1 MRVNSYGQVPRGNL
15 GALGVAA
22 SITASNSDG
31 SRDIYASP
39 SGMIGRE
46 INQRWCLGRA
56 MPGVVYRTDYGN
68 GTVIEIQNYGDG
80 TYALRVNGYL
90 TTNRYAARFMSDT
103 FFDARGTPQPSAAA
117 CTAPGDPVGIYF
129 QPGIL
134 VRDDTAAANSPDT
147 LPDRPTLPT
156 PNPDQPLPQ
165 VLPPPDINI
174 NVPAPG
180 IDAQPLPTGP
190 NVTGPGTP
198 IVLPF
203 PDDPQSSPDGGNRP
217 PIDMK
222 MLAIAAAAAAFF
234 LG

>member
-22 SITASNSDG
+22 SIHAMNSDG
-31 SRDIYASP
+31 TTNIYASP
-39 SGMIGRE
+39 SGMVGAE
-46 INQRWCLGRA
+46 VNQRWCLRR
-56 MPGVVYRTDYGN
+56 PNPNVVYKTDYGN
-68 GTVIEIQNYGDG
+68 GTIIEIQNYNDG

-90 TTNRYAARFMSDT
+90 TTNRYASRFMSDT
-103 FFDARGTPQPSAAA
+103 FYDARGNAQPSANA

-134 VRDDTAAANSPDT
+134 VRDDTALASSPDT
-147 LPDRPTLPT
+147 ARPMPTLPP

-165 VLPPPDINI
+165 VLPPVSVPVPDN
-174 NVPAPG
+174 PAT
-180 IDAQPLPTGP
+180 PTGP

-198 IVLPF
+198 VVLPF
-203 PDDPQSSPDGGNRP
+203 PDDPQASPDGGNRP
-217 PIDMK
+217 PIDIK

>member
-22 SITASNSDG
+22 SIHAMNSDG
-31 SRDIYASP
+31 TTNIYASP
-39 SGMIGRE
+39 SGMVGAE
-46 INQRWCLGRA
+46 VNQRWCLRR
-56 MPGVVYRTDYGN
+56 PNPNVVYKTDYGN
-68 GTVIEIQNYGDG
+68 GTIIEIQNYNDG

-90 TTNRYAARFMSDT
+90 TTNRYASRFMSDT
-103 FFDARGTPQPSAAA
+103 FYDARGNAQPSANA

-129 QPGIL
+129 QPGVL

-156 PNPDQPLPQ
+156 PNPDQPLPP
-165 VLPPPDINI
+165 VLPPVLPPGPEVINQ
-174 NVPAPG
+174 
-180 IDAQPLPTGP
+180 DTGP

-198 IVLPF
+198 VVLPF
-203 PDDPQSSPDGGNRP
+203 PDDPATSPDGGNRP
-217 PIDMK
+217 PIDVK
-222 MLAIAAAAAAFF
+222 MLAIAAAAAAFL